1 MQAVNFEEALERI
14 LEKDHRYH
22 RHAYLFLREAL
33 DHTHK
38 MLGKA
43 EKEGIHHVN
52 GQELLAGIRE
62 YALQQFGPMAMTV
75 LNEWGIHRCEDW
87 GEIVFIMVEHNLLA
101 KTENDTR
108 DDFKNGYDFFEAYRQ
123 PFCPVAPPA
132 PQPSLPEA
140 RQQP

>member
-14 LEKDHRYH
+14 LEQDSRYH

-43 EKEGIHHVN
+43 DKEGIHHVS

-62 YALQQFGPMAMTV
+62 YASQQFGPMAMMV
-75 LNEWGIHRCEDW
+75 LSEWGVHRCEDW
-87 GEIVFIMVEHNLLA
+87 GEIVFVMVEHKLLA
-101 KTENDTR
+101 KTDKDSR
-108 DDFKNGYDFFEAYRQ
+108 DDFKNGYDFHEAFRQ
-123 PFCPVAPPA
+123 PFCPATPRC
-132 PQPSLPEA
+132 PEPTVSEA
-140 RQQP
+140 